1 MIFNAKTIKKNHEN
15 LKNIRKNATYVYKNL
30 SDEPKTNVHFWVRQ
44 TTWEQKNTQKITI
57 YETLI
62 HQNPM
67 ILR

>member
-44 TTWEQKNTQKITI
+44 TT
-57 YETLI
+57 
-62 HQNPM
+62 
-67 ILR
+67 